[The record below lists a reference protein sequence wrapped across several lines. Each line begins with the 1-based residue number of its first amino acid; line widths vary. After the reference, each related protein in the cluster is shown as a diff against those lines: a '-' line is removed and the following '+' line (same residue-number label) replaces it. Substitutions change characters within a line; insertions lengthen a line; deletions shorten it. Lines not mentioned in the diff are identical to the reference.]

1 MLGGCVFQGAL
12 QLSPS
17 LVSPFQSLLQL
28 LDPVPP
34 YLQLLLVGLAL
45 LPLMPTLLGVR
56 WVLIARPASV
66 TRGGLLRQLKQRG
79 KRGLLVQVGDG

>member
-1 MLGGCVFQGAL
+1 LLGGCVFQGAL

-66 TRGGLLRQLKQRG
+66 TRGGLLGKLKQRG
-79 KRGLLVQVGDG
+79 KRGLLVQVGDR